1 MHKEGS
7 VRSGIFLNQNYLPSY
22 SGARNF
28 YDRDNLTDAYWRRA
42 VPLGPGKKRYG
53 SLPFFCEVIL
63 NKKDHMQLNIFPP
76 KLLWFPSHIHLLQ
89 NFVKITIDKWLT
101 LQFSKGCS
109 NAVFLKTNVK
119 DRHRKTIE
127 ALQQIHTPMWNAC
140 EFLIIRHM
148 WPTLNMRRL
157 VKCQ

>member
-1 MHKEGS
+1 MKES
-7 VRSGIFLNQNYLPSY
+7 SASRSG
-22 SGARNF
+22 
-28 YDRDNLTDAYWRRA
+28 DKT
-42 VPLGPGKKRYG
+42 YG

-101 LQFSKGCS
+101 PQFGKGCS

-127 ALQQIHTPMWNAC
+127 ALQQIHTNVEHMRVPDHLPHVAHPEHEKVGQMSIEVPMYSW
-140 EFLIIRHM
+140 ER
-148 WPTLNMRRL
+148 
-157 VKCQ
+157 